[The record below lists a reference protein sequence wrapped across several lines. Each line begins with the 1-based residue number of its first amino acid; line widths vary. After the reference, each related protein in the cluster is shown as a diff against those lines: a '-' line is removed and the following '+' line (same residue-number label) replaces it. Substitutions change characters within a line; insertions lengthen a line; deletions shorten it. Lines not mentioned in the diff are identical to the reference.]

1 MKTNSFFDF
10 NRFVL
15 FAKQDLLLNKNKYL
29 LIFSMFLLGL
39 YTMIVFQMYENPYG
53 YVYHHE
59 AVVNAASE
67 GWAYMNLFVMVL
79 IGYAAFIGISFSGM
93 GSKVKCANYLTI
105 PASTFEKYLFPFL
118 FRMVF
123 GLVLFTLIFWVDT
136 RLARLTLMN
145 SPKFILHDY
154 TIVPFQFTMLKGTV
168 SDLFIDF
175 ERFFMLAF
183 IGIYLFVVPL
193 FFRKQALVKTVVSFF
208 VLIFLFFS
216 IMVGLSHVFN
226 PNVRGFN
233 VDLDNIKISDHIY
246 ILDLLSLFLTS
257 VSSILLV
264 FLGYFKL
271 KEKQI

>member
-1 MKTNSFFDF
+1 
-10 NRFVL
+10 
-15 FAKQDLLLNKNKYL
+15 
-29 LIFSMFLLGL
+29 
-39 YTMIVFQMYENPYG
+39 
-53 YVYHHE
+53 
-59 AVVNAASE
+59 
-67 GWAYMNLFVMVL
+67 
-79 IGYAAFIGISFSGM
+79 
-93 GSKVKCANYLTI
+93 
-105 PASTFEKYLFPFL
+105 
-118 FRMVF
+118 
-123 GLVLFTLIFWVDT
+123 
-136 RLARLTLMN
+136 
-145 SPKFILHDY
+145 
-154 TIVPFQFTMLKGTV
+154 MLKGTV

-233 VDLDNIKISDHIY
+233 VDLENIKFSEHIY